1 MSAVDDVY
9 AYLEDQGIAGGS
21 TEWDLSR
28 RREMDSPVADQLVVV
43 SEDASQ
49 TEPEMPASSGIGDSA
64 EFDIGV
70 HITVRGEAWD
80 GDSSAAK
87 ALEIHTALHGLLD
100 TEIGS
105 TTYIRVKARTAEPVF
120 IGFSDN
126 GRPSHTVAFSLL
138 ANQ

>member
-9 AYLEDQGIAGGS
+9 AYLEDQGLAGGS
-21 TEWDLSR
+21 TDWDLLR
-28 RREMDSPVADQLVVV
+28 RREMDDPVEDQLVIV

-49 TEPEMPASSGIGDSA
+49 SDPEMFASSGIGDSA

-70 HITVRGEAWD
+70 HVTVRGEAWN

-100 TEIGS
+100 TEVGS
-105 TTYIRVKARTAEPVF
+105 TTYIRVRARTAEPVF
-120 IGFSDN
+120 VGFDDT
-126 GRPSHTVAFSLL
+126 GRPNHTIAFLL
-138 ANQ
+138 LVTQ